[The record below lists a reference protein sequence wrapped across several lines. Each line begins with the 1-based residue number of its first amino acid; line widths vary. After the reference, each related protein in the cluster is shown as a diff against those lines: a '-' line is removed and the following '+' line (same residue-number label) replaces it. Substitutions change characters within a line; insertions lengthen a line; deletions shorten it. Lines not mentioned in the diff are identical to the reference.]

1 MVKRKDIRAYR
12 KILKPGR
19 KVKLQVYDTPE
30 QMTQIWTSGTV
41 LWIGKYLAMVEY
53 KAEVKNLA
61 IRQMATRRETFRI
74 TDLYIWETT

>member
-12 KILKPGR
+12 KVLMPGR

-30 QMTQIWTSGTV
+30 QMTQIWTSG
-41 LWIGKYLAMVEY
+41 MVEY

-61 IRQMATRRETFRI
+61 IRRMATRRETFRI

>member
-12 KILKPGR
+12 KVLKPGR

-30 QMTQIWTSGTV
+30 QMTQIWTSGMV
-41 LWIGKYLAMVEY
+41 LWTGKHLAMVEY

-61 IRQMATRRETFRI
+61 IRRMATRREAFRI

>member
-1 MVKRKDIRAYR
+1 MVKRKDVRAYR
-12 KILKPGR
+12 KALKPGR

-61 IRQMATRRETFRI
+61 IRRMATRRETFRI
-74 TDLYIWETT
+74 EDLYIWETT

>member
-30 QMTQIWTSGTV
+30 QMTQIWTFGTV

-53 KAEVKNLA
+53 KAEAKNLA
-61 IRQMATRRETFRI
+61 IRRMATRRETFRI